1 MRTTVPRLAPAL
13 VFPSLLWL
21 LPLNPGPIMA
31 LPQPFSQVTEGTAE
45 SHFLRASKL
54 AEQGKLDEAER
65 EYRTGLRITPSPEAH
80 NNLGVIYFK
89 RRKLAQAV
97 EAFEH
102 ARRLEPQNAEFS
114 FNLGLALF
122 QQGNN
127 AAAIPRLA
135 AGASAPDHATDP
147 HVLLGACSLDL
158 KQWQPSIAALEV
170 ARREQPQRAETLFLL
185 VRAYAK
191 ADRP

>member
-21 LPLNPGPIMA
+21 LPFSAKPIMA
-31 LPQPFSQVTEGTAE
+31 LPQPFSQATEGSAE

-54 AEQGKLDEAER
+54 AEQGKLNEAER
-65 EYRTGLRITPSPEAH
+65 EYRTGLRITPSPDAD

-97 EAFEH
+97 EAFERAH
-102 ARRLEPQNAEFS
+102 RLEPQNAEFS

-122 QQGNN
+122 QQGNG
-127 AAAIPRLA
+127 AAAIPHLE
-135 AGASAPDHATDP
+135 AGASAPDHAGD
-147 HVLLGACSLDL
+147 A
-158 KQWQPSIAALEV
+158 
-170 ARREQPQRAETLFLL
+170 
-185 VRAYAK
+185 
-191 ADRP
+191 